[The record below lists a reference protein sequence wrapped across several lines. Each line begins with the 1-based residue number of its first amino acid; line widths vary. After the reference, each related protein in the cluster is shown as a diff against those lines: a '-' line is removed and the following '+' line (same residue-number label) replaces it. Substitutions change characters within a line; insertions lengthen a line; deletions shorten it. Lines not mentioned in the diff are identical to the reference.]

1 MAKRLGTVSRRS
13 PSFDALESRCLL
25 SFAGQSVGPLP
36 PHSSDMAGQSRAMFG
51 PNDDL
56 GFPSGLA
63 SSNCS
68 TPLSAPS
75 PMASPSSQSS
85 SAFPGGSVP
94 PFQPDAPLP
103 PVAVGAGFPI
113 GSHSPSSPV
122 FQPGNASSPGFV
134 QSPGAASNAPLRT
147 RVENVAFTP
156 GDLVQV
162 PAAVSGDVPG
172 PIVGT
177 LVASLITS
185 AVSPVPTQVA
195 SLLSLDALA
204 TARPESSPD
213 ASSHRDR
220 VADVAGVTAASG
232 TRPNLATKSQRVS
245 ALLADAKLDDF
256 PGPYGDDLMAV
267 VLPFDTASLERAV
280 DHFFHQLD
288 ELEVRDLVATDL
300 TDIVFVSLGLA
311 TSAIA
316 LEVARRR
323 LRRRTNGGKGVQVRG
338 TLLTGDDLGFPDLP
352 GSWSS
357 RLT

>member
-1 MAKRLGTVSRRS
+1 MAKRSGTVSRRN

-25 SFAGQSVGPLP
+25 SFTGQGVGPLP

-63 SSNCS
+63 SSTCS
-68 TPLSAPS
+68 IPLSAPS

-85 SAFPGGSVP
+85 SAFPGGSGP
-94 PFQPDAPLP
+94 QFQPDSPLP
-103 PVAVGAGFPI
+103 LLAVGAGFPL
-113 GSHSPSSPV
+113 GSRPPSSPV

-134 QSPGAASNAPLRT
+134 QSPGSASNALLRT

-162 PAAVSGDVPG
+162 PAAVSGDFPG

-177 LVASLITS
+177 LVASPITS
-185 AVSPVPTQVA
+185 AVSPVPNQVA

-213 ASSHRDR
+213 VSAHRDR
-220 VADVAGVTAASG
+220 VADVAGVITTCG
-232 TRPNLATKSQRVS
+232 TRPNLATSIQRVS
-245 ALLADAKLDDF
+245 ALIAEGKLDDF
-256 PGPYGDDLMAV
+256 PGLDGDDLMAV
-267 VLPFDTASLERAV
+267 VLPFDAASLERAV
-280 DHFFHQLD
+280 DHFFQQLD
-288 ELEVRDLVATDL
+288 ELEVRDLVGTDL

-311 TSAIA
+311 TSAVA

-323 LRRRTNGGKGVQVRG
+323 LRRRTNGGKDVQVRG
-338 TLLTGDDLGFPDLP
+338 MLLTGDDLGFPDLP